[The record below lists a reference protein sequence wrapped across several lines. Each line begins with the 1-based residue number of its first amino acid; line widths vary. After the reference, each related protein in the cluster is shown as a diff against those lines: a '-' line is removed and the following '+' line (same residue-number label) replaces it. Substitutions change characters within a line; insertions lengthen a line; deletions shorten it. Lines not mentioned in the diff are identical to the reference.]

1 MSGMYVRAVVPA
13 TVCGIMVLDVDLAA
27 TQDVSP
33 SYSDVVYV
41 FQAGSDA
48 ADSVA
53 QAWLGHIGGNS

>member
-1 MSGMYVRAVVPA
+1 MSGLYLLTLVPAVV
-13 TVCGIMVLDVDLAA
+13 CGLLVEDVDLAA
-27 TQDVSP
+27 TQDVTP

-53 QAWLGHIGGNS
+53 QAWLGHMGDA